1 MYLFSQPAGDSPSL
15 PVLRHFPVN
24 SGFKDIVAEIQ
35 NNHEHFGT
43 LLLEDTNGN
52 VVKGIVK
59 ARNGDPVDITVEIL
73 RQWLEGKGKL
83 PVAWQTLIKCLRG
96 AKLNVAADSIDGAL
110 FQESSSDV
118 PVSTGSFTGQQLQ
131 PKSRT

>member
-1 MYLFSQPAGDSPSL
+1 M
-15 PVLRHFPVN
+15 N
-24 SGFKDIVAEIQ
+24 SGFKDIAAEIQ

-43 LLLEDTNGN
+43 LLLKDTNGN

-59 ARNGDPVDITVEIL
+59 ASNGNPVDITVEIL

-83 PVAWQTLIKCLRG
+83 PVTWQTLIKCLRDT
-96 AKLNVAADSIDGAL
+96 KLSVAADYIEGAL

-118 PVSTGSFTGQQLQ
+118 PVSTDSFTGQQPQ

>member
-1 MYLFSQPAGDSPSL
+1 M
-15 PVLRHFPVN
+15 N

-52 VVKGIVK
+52 VVKGIEK
-59 ARNGDPVDITVEIL
+59 ANNNGDPVDITVEIL
-73 RQWLEGKGKL
+73 RQWLQGSGRL
-83 PVAWQTLIKCLRG
+83 PVTWQTLIKCLRG
-96 AKLNVAADSIDGAL
+96 AKLNVAADYIEGAL

-118 PVSTGSFTGQQLQ
+118 PVSSGSFTGQQQQ
-131 PKSRT
+131 PKSCT